1 MFLKRF
7 PENQL
12 IKKIKISGPF
22 ISVYVPE
29 AGLQK
34 FLDKYNKLLTQYK
47 ILSIGEGL
55 MHDFAHYTHNKH
67 LSFLIKDKTKA
78 KHEHFHFILPETVN
92 EVNLAQFLDAFD
104 DHDLTQEQNKRLVEE
119 FKEHAHSVTLGT
131 LLEQIKSYQ
140 YLIFALF
147 YRDNYLAVMMPLF
160 TGMLSDL
167 EPYMSKVQDEKLIDM
182 SSIAP
187 DVRIKIGD
195 LEVCARDADN
205 NLIAFSKHIGFLSSF
220 AEIIKNLNKNKRE
233 EDIPETIIKLNEL
246 FKSVSITPFPDF
258 LSLSPVLFNELKTH
272 VPFIDRDL
280 NNLYIMLQQQLAI
293 CLKTEGLIFNPK
305 IIFHPIEDIN
315 SNQAIHFLNT
325 QGQVGQKIIGTIMCL
340 QEGKNSLDPYWMNSG
355 KNLQT
360 IVDAVLS
367 LKKSGGDLNEAVQN
381 RDSELYQALNKPRF
395 LPLTTLGSFGMN
407 QSKSTMK
414 VEEEISKSLN
424 YK

>member
-47 ILSIGEGL
+47 VLSIGEGL

-67 LSFLIKDKTKA
+67 LSFLIKDKAKE

-92 EVNLAQFLDAFD
+92 EVNLALFLDAFD
-104 DHDLTQEQNKRLVEE
+104 DHDLSQEQKKQLVEE
-119 FKEHAHSVTLGT
+119 FKEYSHSVTLET
-131 LLEQIKSYQ
+131 LLEQIKSYN

-147 YRDNYLAVMMPLF
+147 YRDHYLSDMMPLF
-160 TGMLSDL
+160 TGMLNSL
-167 EPYMSKVQDEKLIDM
+167 EPYMSKDQDEKLIDS
-182 SSIAP
+182 SSISP

-195 LEVCARDADN
+195 DEVCARDADN
-205 NLIAFSKHIGFLSSF
+205 NLIAFVRHIGILSSF
-220 AEIIKNLNKNKRE
+220 AEIINNLNKNKNAG
-233 EDIPETIIKLNEL
+233 DISEIIIKVNEL
-246 FKSVSITPFPDF
+246 FKSVSMTPFPDF
-258 LSLSPVLFNELKTH
+258 LSLSPPLFNELKTH
-272 VPFIDRDL
+272 FPFIDRDL
-280 NNLYIMLQQQLAI
+280 NNLYTMLKQQLAI

-305 IIFHPIEDIN
+305 IFFHPIEDVYC
-315 SNQAIHFLNT
+315 NQAIHFLNK
-325 QGQVGQKIIGTIMCL
+325 QGLVGQKIIDTIMCL
-340 QEGKNSLDPYWMNSG
+340 QEGKNSLNPYWMNSG
-355 KNLQT
+355 TNLQG

-367 LKKSGGDLNEAVQN
+367 LKKSGADLNEAVQN
-381 RDSELYQALNKPRF
+381 QDSELNQALNKPRF
-395 LPLTTLGSFGMN
+395 LPLTTLGSFGIH

-414 VEEEISKSLN
+414 VDEGISKPLN
-424 YK
+424 YQ